1 MKKKI
6 INSILCIA
14 MCTMIMCTTV
24 MGAMV
29 SRSKNVRN
37 VSNYTNT
44 YNGSYGNYCAAGD
57 SSYAR
62 ISVQNTTTTSHL
74 YRCSVLRYNFN
85 SLTYDLSDDG
95 SKILSNGETTSA
107 KISRNKN
114 SYVYNYVHYANS
126 FASTSD
132 TSSTMV
138 DSYTFIAKQYYD

>member
-1 MKKKI
+1 MTKLPPKGIVLVEVKNELITVKKEERYK
-6 INSILCIA
+6 LD
-14 MCTMIMCTTV
+14 
-24 MGAMV
+24 
-29 SRSKNVRN
+29 
-37 VSNYTNT
+37 Y
-44 YNGSYGNYCAAGD
+44 
-57 SSYAR
+57 R

-74 YRCSVLRYNFN
+74 YRCSVSRYNFN

-126 FASTSD
+126 FASTSG

>member
-1 MKKKI
+1 MRLEFSDYLTLKLVLLLTKLHPKGIVLVEVKNELITVKKEERYK
-6 INSILCIA
+6 LD
-14 MCTMIMCTTV
+14 
-24 MGAMV
+24 
-29 SRSKNVRN
+29 
-37 VSNYTNT
+37 Y
-44 YNGSYGNYCAAGD
+44 
-57 SSYAR
+57 R

-74 YRCSVLRYNFN
+74 YRCSVSRYNFN

-126 FASTSD
+126 FASTSG